1 MAWAAAARI
10 SESNLRDTA
19 PLIFIRFPRSLLAR
33 PGQTPYINDMRSN
46 LLAFVFVM
54 TLVAAADTAYGQL
67 VPGSIGNGG
76 SMPDTMSPGALLP
89 PPVAPPA
96 PVMAPPPPQPNTY
109 SLQRDQL
116 QNQGYRI
123 QRLEQRNDGSW
134 RANVTRDPV
143 PTRPQGVPK
152 KVTILPN
159 GQIIEE
165 Y

>member
-1 MAWAAAARI
+1 MRI
-10 SESNLRDTA
+10 T
-19 PLIFIRFPRSLLAR
+19 PLALVI
-33 PGQTPYINDMRSN
+33 
-46 LLAFVFVM
+46 VM
-54 TLVAAADTAYGQL
+54 VVAAVAEPAIAQL

-76 SMPDTMSPGALLP
+76 RMPDTMSPGALPP

-96 PVMAPPPPQPNTY
+96 PVMAPPPSQPNTY

-116 QNQGYRI
+116 QNQGYRV

-152 KVTILPN
+152 RVTIHPN
-159 GQIIEE
+159 GQIIKE